1 MAGTVLGIL
10 FAIFLIFLVGQ
21 ALWGPLRFLLRLL
34 FRVAMGGLALF
45 LINLA
50 AYSSGWSL
58 GLNPASAALVGVL
71 GVPGLLLLGALKIF
85 FPGLK

>member
-1 MAGTVLGIL
+1 LVGTILGVL

-21 ALWGPLRFLLRLL
+21 ALWGPLRLLLRLL
-34 FRVAMGGLALF
+34 FRVALGGLALV

-71 GVPGLLLLGALKIF
+71 GVPGLLLLGAFKLL
-85 FPGLK
+85 FPFH